1 MDLNYAAA
9 APEIFLALAI
19 CVVLLVDVF
28 LRDDQRET
36 TYVLAMVTLIGT
48 AGRHVVLRGRPSR
61 SSRSTAATSRTPRAA
76 CSRCSRTWRS
86 GITFLYSREYLQ
98 NNGLLKGEFFV
109 LGLFGLLGIM
119 IMISAHSTLTLYLGL
134 EVLALSQYTLVAFNR
149 DSALSAESAMKY
161 FVLGAIASGTLLYG
175 ISLLYGITGT
185 LQLDELAARVG
196 GDDIGVPALLALAF
210 IVVGVAFK
218 FGAVPFHMW
227 LPDVYQGA
235 PTPVTLFIGSVP
247 KLASFALVW
256 RVLSEGLGPLHDGGW
271 RDMLIVL
278 CVLSLGIGNLVAIAQ
293 TNIKRMLA
301 YSTISH
307 VGFIFMGFI
316 AGTDEGL
323 SAAMFYT
330 FAYVLMAAAAFGMV
344 ILLSRR
350 GFEAERLEDF
360 KGLNARSPWFALVML
375 MIMFSMAGVPPF
387 VGFYAK
393 LVVLQAVART
403 PDLVWLAAV
412 GVLFAVIGAYY
423 YIRVVWYMYFADAA
437 DETPLAAAVGHA
449 HRHQRERARLA
460 RAGLVPGRLAR
471 SLRAR
476 ARRLSFPRLAG

>member
-1 MDLNYAAA
+1 MDMNYAAA
-9 APEIFLALAI
+9 APEIFVGLAI
-19 CVVLLVDVF
+19 CVILLVDVF

-36 TYVLAMVTLIGT
+36 TYVLAMLALIGAALVT
-48 AGRHVVLRGRPSR
+48 VYFGGADRVVTFNGAYVTDPA
-61 SSRSTAATSRTPRAA
+61 SSVLKMVAYVAL
-76 CSRCSRTWRS
+76 
-86 GITFLYSREYLQ
+86 GVTFLYSREYLQ
-98 NNGLLKGEFFV
+98 SNGLLKGEFFV

-119 IMISAHSTLTLYLGL
+119 IMISAASLLSLYLGL

-149 DSALSAESAMKY
+149 DSAVSAESAMKY

-175 ISLLYGITGT
+175 ISLLYGVTGT
-185 LQLDELAARVG
+185 LDLTELAARVSSG
-196 GDDIGVPALLALAF
+196 NDLGVPVLLALAF
-210 IVVGVAFK
+210 IIVGVAFK

-256 RVLSEGLGPLHDGGW
+256 RVLVEGLGGLHDGGW

-278 CVLSLGIGNLVAIAQ
+278 CVLSLGLGNLVAIAQ
-293 TNIKRMLA
+293 TNLKRMLA

-316 AGTDEGL
+316 AGTEDGL

-330 FAYVLMAAAAFGMV
+330 FAYVLMAAAGFGMI
-344 ILLSRR
+344 ILLSRK

-393 LVVLQAVART
+393 LVVLGSVLDAG
-403 PDLVWLAAV
+403 LVWLAAV

-423 YIRVVWYMYFADAA
+423 YIRVVWYMYFADAV
-437 DETPLAAAVGHA
+437 DTTPLVAAPDMRIVISVNALGLLVLGLFPGGLLDLC
-449 HRHQRERARLA
+449 ARVL
-460 RAGLVPGRLAR
+460 GG
-471 SLRAR
+471 
-476 ARRLSFPRLAG
+476 